1 MAGFEPYSHDAAAIE
16 REIVNRG
23 VALGIDWDDEAQVRA
38 LARELLQGGA
48 GHVQALARSDDP
60 RQRARGQLFAF
71 AILMQQTM
79 AESAQSGIHTH
90 GGPVWKTLSRALI
103 AEAGPRSR

>member
-1 MAGFEPYSHDAAAIE
+1 MAGFEPYSHDAEAIE

-23 VALGIDWDDEAQVRA
+23 VVLGIDWEDEVEVRA
-38 LARELLQGGA
+38 LARELLDGGA
-48 GHVQALARSDDP
+48 GHVQALARSEDP

-79 AESAQSGIHTH
+79 AESARSGIHTH
-90 GGPVWKTLSRALI
+90 GGPVWKALGRALI
-103 AEAGPRSR
+103 VEAGLRRS